1 VSHQQFNKSTFL
13 SFIYSFALIFL
24 LHFLNRSIFIRIC
37 TTGEAPKDP
46 PEEMASAVRQHQK
59 VRPTKTKN
67 KQHKQ
72 QSEADRVDDLND
84 ELKNLQYIEDEKQ
97 QQEESG
103 DEEGKT
109 FEEVSKEAGYANEN
123 VATHAEPEQNT
134 EANEDGQNT
143 ENTNEEANAT
153 EKEASG
159 DVVKDDIIEEKDP

>member
-1 VSHQQFNKSTFL
+1 
-13 SFIYSFALIFL
+13 
-24 LHFLNRSIFIRIC
+24 
-37 TTGEAPKDP
+37 
-46 PEEMASAVRQHQK
+46 MASAVRQHQK